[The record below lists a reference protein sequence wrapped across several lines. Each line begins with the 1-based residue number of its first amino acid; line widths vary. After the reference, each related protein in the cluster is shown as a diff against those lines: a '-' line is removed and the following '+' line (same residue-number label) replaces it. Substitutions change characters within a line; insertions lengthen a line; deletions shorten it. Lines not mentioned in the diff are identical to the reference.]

1 MANDENTGEITVSH
15 DELIDQITARSKEEY
30 ARQSDAGESGAKVNE
45 FLEKTGMNGQA
56 FGWLKSIMKKLPKKD
71 GASKALDI
79 IRSLEKG
86 LPMVKNHIEGQEPS
100 LGLGDPADYED
111 PEDEPEDEDD
121 GIGAEFEDGD
131 DLDPEDPEQDDE
143 GDEEDGDEDTIQDDA
158 DDFEAA
164 LAELGDDDES
174 NVTPLKKAGK

>member
-1 MANDENTGEITVSH
+1 MAKDEGTGELTVSH
-15 DELIDQITARSKEEY
+15 DELIDQIHARSKEEY

-71 GASKALDI
+71 GSVKALDI
-79 IRSLEKG
+79 IRSLEIG
-86 LPMVKNHIEGQEPS
+86 LPMVKNHIQGQQPD

-111 PEDEPEDEDD
+111 PDQEPDDGDDDDE
-121 GIGAEFEDGD
+121 GIGAEFPDG
-131 DLDPEDPEQDDE
+131 
-143 GDEEDGDEDTIQDDA
+143 EEMEPADEDSIDEDA
-158 DDFEAA
+158 EDFEAA
-164 LAELGDDDES
+164 LADLEDEDDES